1 MRTMSTIKIIVSIFF
16 CLWLTACSAPAV
28 RGIPVSDLPASA
40 MTSQPR
46 IADRFVIAPGDE
58 LGVKFYY
65 NPELNEEVVVRPD
78 GRISLQLVPE
88 VMAAGRT
95 PAQLGEAL
103 NQSYAAEVDRERIA
117 VIVRS
122 ISPRQ
127 VFVDGEVTKPGIL
140 NFTNPISVMQAMAF
154 AEGST
159 DRALLNQVLI
169 IRRLENQAPLVIQA
183 NLDLALDGTDLSQ
196 DIKLLQNDVIYV
208 PRKPISDVD
217 IWVDQYIRQLIPFPF
232 VIGTR

>member
-1 MRTMSTIKIIVSIFF
+1 MRAMSRIKITICISF
-16 CLWLTACSAPAV
+16 CLWLAACSTPTV
-28 RGIPVSDLPASA
+28 RGIPVTDLPASA

-46 IADRFVIAPGDE
+46 IAERFVIAPGDE

-78 GRISLQLVPE
+78 GRISLQLVSE

-95 PAQLGEAL
+95 PAQLSDAL
-103 NQSYAAEVDRERIA
+103 NQSYATEVDRERVA

-127 VFVDGEVTKPGIL
+127 IYVDGEVEKPGIL
-140 NFTNPISVMQAMAF
+140 SFTNPVSVMQAVAY

-169 IRRLENQAPLVIQA
+169 IRRLEDQAPLVIQA
-183 NLDLALDGTDLSQ
+183 NLNMALDGTDLTQ
-196 DIKLLQNDVIYV
+196 DIDLLQNDVVYI
-208 PRKPISDVD
+208 PRKPISDVN
-217 IWVDQYIRQLIPFPF
+217 IWVDQYIRQMLPFPVF
-232 VIGTR
+232 VGTR